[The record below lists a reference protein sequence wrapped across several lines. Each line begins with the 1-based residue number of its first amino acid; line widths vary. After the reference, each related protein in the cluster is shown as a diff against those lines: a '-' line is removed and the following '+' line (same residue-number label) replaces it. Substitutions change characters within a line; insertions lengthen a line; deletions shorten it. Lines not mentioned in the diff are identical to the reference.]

1 MMWDDGHYYFGWPG
15 MLLVMVV
22 SWGLVGAAV
31 YLGAR
36 WLGRDRVSSTRS
48 TSSTSGSP
56 GARSTSRSTP
66 GCGRRSPTAAR
77 WHGPD
82 DLPVWGP
89 SALHRAHPVR

>member
-36 WLGRDRVSSTRS
+36 WLGRDRVSSDPLDILDERL
-48 TSSTSGSP
+48 
-56 GARSTSRSTP
+56 AR
-66 GCGRRSPTAAR
+66 GEIDVEEYKIG
-77 WHGPD
+77 
-82 DLPVWGP
+82 
-89 SALHRAHPVR
+89 RAHV